1 VQILSIAA
9 ALGGMSELQ
18 AQEPADTARLE
29 PVVVTATRVP
39 TPRASVTATVTVL
52 DGAALRAQ
60 GIRMIGDAL
69 REVPGLDVVQSGSYG
84 GLTSVFVRGGES
96 DYVKVLID
104 GAPVNDPGGAFDFS
118 TLSVENVERIEI
130 VRGPVSVMYGSDA
143 VAGVVQIF
151 TRRGAGRL
159 EGEAAARGG
168 TYGSF
173 DWNASAQGGTDRVR
187 YSAAVARAATD
198 GIYEFNS
205 DYAHLVFSGLLRL
218 TPDARTDAQL
228 AVRYADN
235 DYHYPTDGSGQVV
248 DRNSFQQ
255 QDRLTA
261 SLDAGRYFSDAVQ
274 GRLLLAFNR
283 TDGGIND
290 LPDGPADTLSFF
302 GFVSERV
309 VTRSSV
315 GALANFYA
323 IPMTVLTVG
332 ADFEHESEQ
341 GTSESLSEFGS
352 SISEFDAARNN
363 LGYYGEVQAN
373 PAKGL
378 TATLGGRID
387 DNQQFG
393 TFFTYR
399 GGITYGLATG
409 THLRAAIGTAFKEP
423 TFFENFSDDPF
434 ATGNPD
440 LDPERTNSWELGVEQ
455 RFWDDRVAFGVTYFD
470 QRFQDLIQ
478 YTFAP
483 PEPDA
488 PNFYNVAAA
497 DASGVETTVTVR
509 PRAGVTLRGSY
520 TYLRTEVVDAG
531 FDEGGGLAPG
541 DQLPRRPAHRLT
553 ADLAWR
559 FVERAYAGL
568 RVLYVGER
576 EDLDFSTFP
585 IPHRYG
591 RAAELLEARRRG
603 RGRCAEVAGAATQ
616 PCAHVADREPAR
628 REHSGGVRIPGAGKE
643 STSGW
648 AHAVLAARRTLILEP
663 CPSSPRRP
671 WCSTRSP
678 TGRRPRLRGCSRCI
692 TGCRA

>member
-1 VQILSIAA
+1 MRAAPSRAVQILLIGV
-9 ALGGMSELQ
+9 ALGGLSGLQ
-18 AQEPADTARLE
+18 AQEPADTTRLD

-39 TPRASVTATVTVL
+39 TPQASVTATVTVL
-52 DGAALRAQ
+52 DGAALEAQ

-69 REVPGLDVVQSGSYG
+69 RNVPGLDVVQSGSYG

-104 GAPVNDPGGAFDFS
+104 GVPVNEPGGAFDFS
-118 TLSVENVERIEI
+118 TLSIENVERIEI

-143 VAGVVQIF
+143 IAGVVQIF
-151 TRRGAGRL
+151 TRRGEGRT
-159 EGEAAARGG
+159 EGVAAARGG

-187 YSAAVARAATD
+187 YSAAVARTATD

-235 DYHYPTDGSGQVV
+235 DYHFPTDGSGQVV

-261 SLDAGRYFSDAVQ
+261 SLDAGRYFSNAVQ

-302 GFVSERV
+302 GFVSDRV
-309 VTRSSV
+309 VTRSSA

-323 IPMTVLTVG
+323 IPMSVLTLG
-332 ADFEHESEQ
+332 AEFEHESED
-341 GTSESLSEFGS
+341 GTSESLSQFGS
-352 SISEFDAARNN
+352 SSNEFSATRNN
-363 LGYYGEVQAN
+363 LGYYGEIQAA
-373 PAKGL
+373 PATGL
-378 TATLGGRID
+378 TVTLGGRID

-399 GGITYGLATG
+399 GGITYGLRTG

-423 TFFENFSDDPF
+423 TFFENFADDPF
-434 ATGNPD
+434 AKGNPD

-455 RFWDDRVAFGVTYFD
+455 WLWGDRVALGVTYFD
-470 QRFQDLIQ
+470 QRFEDLIQ
-478 YTFAP
+478 YTALP

-488 PNFYNVAAA
+488 PNFFHVAAA
-497 DASGVETTVTVR
+497 DASGIEATVSLYS
-509 PRAGVTLRGSY
+509 PAGVTLRGSY
-520 TYLRTEVVDAG
+520 AYLHTEVVDAG
-531 FDEGGGLAPG
+531 FDGGGGLAPG
-541 DQLPRRPAHRLT
+541 EPLPRRPAHRLT

-559 FVERAYAGL
+559 FVDRAYAGL
-568 RVLYVGER
+568 NVLYVGDR
-576 EDLDFSTFP
+576 DDRDFSTFP
-585 IPHRYG
+585 ATTVVLPSYWRLDLAG
-591 RAAELLEARRRG
+591 ELDVLRLPAPRPSFTATLRIENLLDASYQ
-603 RGRCAEVAGAATQ
+603 EVFGF
-616 PCAHVADREPAR
+616 PA
-628 REHSGGVRIPGAGKE
+628 P
-643 STSGW
+643 
-648 AHAVLAARRTLILEP
+648 
-663 CPSSPRRP
+663 
-671 WCSTRSP
+671 
-678 TGRRPRLRGCSRCI
+678 GRRILLGGRVRF
-692 TGCRA
+692 